1 MGEGEFKVIRAKLP
15 FQGFTYLNVSTSKL
29 LRTPGISATC
39 ARPRF
44 KISFAVWGFFK
55 NGSSVQKIKTTA
67 ATLRWEEFPK
77 WRSLG
82 TLL

>member
-1 MGEGEFKVIRAKLP
+1 LQFEAFSKTAPQFKKL
-15 FQGFTYLNVSTSKL
+15 
-29 LRTPGISATC
+29 
-39 ARPRF
+39 
-44 KISFAVWGFFK
+44 
-55 NGSSVQKIKTTA
+55 KTTA